1 MSSQDD
7 NNWHLDKKVPI
18 TLLLAILLQTAG
30 VVAWGATMAEKVV
43 VLKDR
48 LDAIAPNSDR
58 LTRIEVK
65 VDSLFSSVN
74 RIEANTRKQ

>member
-48 LDAIAPNSDR
+48 LDAISPNSDR

>member
-1 MSSQDD
+1 MSEQED

-18 TLLLAILLQTAG
+18 SLLLAILAQTLG
-30 VVAWGATMAEKVV
+30 VVAWGATMAEKVT

-58 LTRIEVK
+58 LTRVEVK
-65 VDSLFSSVN
+65 VDSLLSSVN